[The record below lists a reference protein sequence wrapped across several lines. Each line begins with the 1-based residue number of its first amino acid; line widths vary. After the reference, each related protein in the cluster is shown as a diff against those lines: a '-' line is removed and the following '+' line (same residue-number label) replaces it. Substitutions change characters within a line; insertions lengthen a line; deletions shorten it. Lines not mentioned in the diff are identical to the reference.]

1 MKVLVL
7 CAAYHP
13 EVTALG
19 PFNTD
24 LCTFLA
30 EQGHQVTA
38 VVAFPHYPEWE
49 KAEAYRG
56 INFSREIHR
65 GVDVIRTPMYI
76 PRRPTPMRRIAYDS
90 SFAASA
96 LVAGAFFGGSPDVIV
111 AMCSPLQAGA
121 SAALLGLARRA
132 PFVFHLQDLLPDGAV
147 ALGMLRNPV
156 AIALAEG
163 LGRAIYARA
172 DRVTAI
178 GAGFLDA
185 LARKGVD
192 REKLVYL
199 PNWVDTNWIRPQTR
213 MNAFRARSHAG
224 EDVFL
229 VGYTGNFG
237 IKQQMETVVEAARL
251 LRDRRDIRFVLV
263 GDGARKQE
271 AVELAA
277 DARLENLELLGVQ
290 PRESLPEMLAAM
302 DVLILHQRKAVV
314 DMVVPSKLLTYA
326 ASGRP
331 ILFAG
336 VPESEGAKFV
346 TDAEAGVVIAP
357 ENPNL
362 LAHAIVEMQA
372 DRIKRDEFG
381 QNGRRYVE
389 AHFDREHILA
399 TAEALLREVAGRRK
413 PATRFPGWA
422 HR

>member
-1 MKVLVL
+1 
-7 CAAYHP
+7 
-13 EVTALG
+13 
-19 PFNTD
+19 
-24 LCTFLA
+24 
-30 EQGHQVTA
+30 
-38 VVAFPHYPEWE
+38 
-49 KAEAYRG
+49 
-56 INFSREIHR
+56 
-65 GVDVIRTPMYI
+65 
-76 PRRPTPMRRIAYDS
+76 
-90 SFAASA
+90 
-96 LVAGAFFGGSPDVIV
+96 
-111 AMCSPLQAGA
+111 
-121 SAALLGLARRA
+121 
-132 PFVFHLQDLLPDGAV
+132 
-147 ALGMLRNPV
+147 
-156 AIALAEG
+156 
-163 LGRAIYARA
+163 
-172 DRVTAI
+172 
-178 GAGFLDA
+178 
-185 LARKGVD
+185 
-192 REKLVYL
+192 
-199 PNWVDTNWIRPQTR
+199 
-213 MNAFRARSHAG
+213 MNALRARSHAG

-271 AVELAA
+271 AVDLAA
-277 DARLENLELLGVQ
+277 DARLENLELPGVQ
-290 PRESLPEMLAAM
+290 PREALPEMLAAM
-302 DVLILHQRKAVV
+302 DVLILHQRKEVV

-362 LAHAIVEMQA
+362 LAHAIVELQA

-389 AHFDREHILA
+389 AHFEREQILA